1 MTFTGRRQTKND
13 DQKTPKII
21 ELRELNNETLGK
33 LYALR
38 VLNNQS
44 RSSCS
49 FFLEKPQGSRLIS
62 FWPSGSSGSIMKS
75 QSTLEVSHKYTT
87 GKGNCLEATFFCH
100 QKFSNDMG
108 RL

>member
-49 FFLEKPQGSRLIS
+49 FFFGKATRVKINLFLAKWFEWVNNEVAIHVR
-62 FWPSGSSGSIMKS
+62 SITQVHNRQRK
-75 QSTLEVSHKYTT
+75 LP
-87 GKGNCLEATFFCH
+87 
-100 QKFSNDMG
+100 
-108 RL
+108 